1 MSSNLKLVRFAAIA
15 SLISL
20 LSTLSL
26 PANGASPPT
35 LDELLTRANLA
46 SGAPYKH
53 HLRSHGVD
61 GAGRSVFLD
70 EEGVA
75 SVRRRCNRALCFGLY
90 LDGARL
96 YNTNFNDT
104 PLPVSG
110 GAPIE
115 RTYQT
120 IVSYAFTDPNF
131 RRGGG
136 RLAER
141 EPLTSGGRIF
151 RRITVVPRGGS
162 AMDVSLDEA
171 TSLIASASSID
182 GTYRFVF
189 GDQRPI
195 SGGLTIPFAIDLNGK
210 PFDRFD
216 VREESAGQFEPP
228 AGLVPHFAAGSGGAD
243 MLRGDRPIV
252 ACTIGGITVPC
263 LLDTGNSGMAMSL
276 ELAAALR
283 LHATAGAAG

>member
-1 MSSNLKLVRFAAIA
+1 MSSNFKLVRFAAIA
-15 SLISL
+15 ALISL

-26 PANGASPPT
+26 PAYGASPPT
-35 LDELLTRANLA
+35 LDDVLTRADLA
-46 SGAPYKH
+46 SGASYRQQ
-53 HLRSHGVD
+53 LRRHGGD
-61 GAGRSVFLD
+61 GAGRSGALD

-115 RTYQT
+115 RTYQK

-136 RLAER
+136 RLADR

-195 SGGLTIPFAIDLNGK
+195 SEGLTIPFAIDLNGK

-216 VREESAGQFEPP
+216 AREESADRLDPP
-228 AGLVPHFAAGSGGAD
+228 VGLVPHFAAGFRGAGRRRGG
-243 MLRGDRPIV
+243 RPI
-252 ACTIGGITVPC
+252 AARQIRGITAP
-263 LLDTGNSGMAMSL
+263 LP
-276 ELAAALR
+276 LR
-283 LHATAGAAG
+283 TA